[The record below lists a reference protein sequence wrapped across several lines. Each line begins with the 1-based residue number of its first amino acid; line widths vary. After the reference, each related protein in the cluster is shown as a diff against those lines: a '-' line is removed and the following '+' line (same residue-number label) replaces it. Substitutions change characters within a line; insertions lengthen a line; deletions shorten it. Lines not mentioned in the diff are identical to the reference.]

1 MCSAMY
7 IVVFS
12 GLHFFMI
19 LYVPQFKIYSIC
31 MVIYFLS
38 RYSTAERS
46 ETSNVFGRSNV
57 EIAGSN
63 PARGMDVC
71 LRFSVLCCPVCR

>member
-1 MCSAMY
+1 MALCSVGGSTGAT
-7 IVVFS
+7 
-12 GLHFFMI
+12 LP
-19 LYVPQFKIYSIC
+19 LP
-31 MVIYFLS
+31 YFV
-38 RYSTAERS
+38 
-46 ETSNVFGRSNV
+46 NVV